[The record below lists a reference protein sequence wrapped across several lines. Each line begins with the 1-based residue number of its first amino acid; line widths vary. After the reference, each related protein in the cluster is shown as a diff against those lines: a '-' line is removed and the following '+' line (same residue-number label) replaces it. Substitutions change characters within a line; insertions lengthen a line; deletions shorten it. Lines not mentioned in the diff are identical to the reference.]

1 MSKYRMY
8 YMQKDEVKYI
18 SHLDFLRTV
27 NRIFKRCALPLKYS
41 NGFNPHTVMT
51 IGLPLSVGT
60 TSECDVLD
68 IEFTQNVDTV
78 YLKQKLNQNSP
89 RGIEFTKIV
98 NAEGLKPLSDIS
110 SAVYEAKF
118 TTDKD
123 IDLELFKNCDSVMIE
138 KKSKRGL
145 NEVNIKDFIKN
156 ISVQSE
162 SGTSHTV
169 TLHLNAGNVS
179 NLKPELVLKAIEKFY
194 RASICNVFICRK
206 HILFGDNSLV

>member
-78 YLKQKLNQNSP
+78 YLKQKLN
-89 RGIEFTKIV
+89 
-98 NAEGLKPLSDIS
+98 LSDIS